1 MKFTHIALA
10 LALVFA
16 LSSPLVFAHGHHHHR
31 HHHMS
36 RAGGPNGSAG
46 GPTTLS
52 GTGSSQFGGSLP
64 GNTGK
69 N

>member
-1 MKFTHIALA
+1 MKFIHIALA
-10 LALVFA
+10 LVFT
-16 LSSPLVFAHGHHHHR
+16 LSSPLAFAHGHHHHR
-31 HHHMS
+31 HHMS
-36 RAGGPNGSAG
+36 RAGSPNGSPG

>member
-1 MKFTHIALA
+1 MKFTHIALVLIVA
-10 LALVFA
+10 V
-16 LSSPLVFAHGHHHHR
+16 SSPLAFARGHHH

>member
-10 LALVFA
+10 LVVAV
-16 LSSPLVFAHGHHHHR
+16 SSPVAFARGHHHHR
-31 HHHMS
+31 HHMS

>member
-1 MKFTHIALA
+1 MKFTYIALA
-10 LALVFA
+10 LIVAVSGPAAFA
-16 LSSPLVFAHGHHHHR
+16 RGHHHHR
-31 HHHMS
+31 HMS

-52 GTGSSQFGGSLP
+52 GTGTSQFGGSLP

>member
-10 LALVFA
+10 LVVAVSSSLAFA
-16 LSSPLVFAHGHHHHR
+16 RGHHHHR
-31 HHHMS
+31 HHMS